1 MGRVSRLV
9 RLGMVRCRV
18 PMAIE
23 KDARSGR
30 IAGVDCCTSSIFS
43 TADGNWAVSE
53 LSASRYSWYSS
64 LAAAGGAIR
73 GGTTALAIDVGVDCF
88 GGTEFFATS
97 IVLGVGD
104 AGFTA
109 VGCASRATPPRSPS
123 RPSPAAR
130 AIEVREGLA
139 SYYADQF
146 DGRTTAS
153 GTVFDNDALVAAHPS
168 YPFGSVVRVT
178 NLRNRR
184 SIDVNIVDRGP
195 AAAIRARGVIIDLS
209 RAAARQ
215 LGFITDGRTRV
226 RVEVLKW
233 GGS

>member
-1 MGRVSRLV
+1 MRAYVRALV
-9 RLGMVRCRV
+9 V
-18 PMAIE
+18 
-23 KDARSGR
+23 
-30 IAGVDCCTSSIFS
+30 
-43 TADGNWAVSE
+43 
-53 LSASRYSWYSS
+53 
-64 LAAAGGAIR
+64 
-73 GGTTALAIDVGVDCF
+73 
-88 GGTEFFATS
+88 
-97 IVLGVGD
+97 VL

-109 VGCASRATPPRSPS
+109 AGCASRAAPPRLPA
-123 RPSPAAR
+123 PAAR
-130 AIEVREGLA
+130 TLEVREGLA

-153 GTVFDNDALVAAHPS
+153 GTVFDNDALLAAHPS

-184 SIDVNIVDRGP
+184 SIDVRIVDRGP
-195 AAAIRARGVIIDLS
+195 ASAIRARGVIIDLS